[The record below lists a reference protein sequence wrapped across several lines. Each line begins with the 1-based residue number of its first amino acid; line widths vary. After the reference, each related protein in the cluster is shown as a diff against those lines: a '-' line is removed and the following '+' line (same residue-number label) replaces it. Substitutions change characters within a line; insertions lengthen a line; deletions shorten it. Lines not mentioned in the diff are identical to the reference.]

1 MKPEILPLLPISLA
15 IAVTYFFLTW
25 LLSVKIKNY
34 GLLDV
39 AWSYG
44 VALLA
49 PLYAWLG
56 HGLPLRKGIGLALG
70 AAWSLRLGSYIL
82 LRVIKHHPTEDV
94 RYKTLR
100 ARWPGAGMFLM
111 FFQLQAVLVAIFAIP
126 FLFLSFDTRPELGF
140 LEILGWVLAIVSLAG
155 ESLADAQLK
164 HFKQDASNHGK
175 VCAVG
180 LWRYSRHPNYFFEAL
195 IQVAFCLM
203 AWASPYGWVT
213 VLNPLLM
220 LYFLLRVTGIP
231 LTEEYALKSKGEA
244 YRQYQR
250 TTSALI
256 PWPPKSL

>member
-1 MKPEILPLLPISLA
+1 MISILLLSLA
-15 IAVTYFFLTW
+15 IAMGYFFLTW
-25 LLSVKIKNY
+25 LVSLKIRNY

-44 VALLA
+44 VAILA
-49 PLYAWLG
+49 PLYAILG
-56 HGLPLRKGIGLALG
+56 SGLPMRRWIGLALG
-70 AAWSLRLGSYIL
+70 AAWSLRLGTYIL

-94 RYKTLR
+94 RYQTLR
-100 ARWPGAGMFLM
+100 ARWPGAGMFLL
-111 FFQLQAVLVAIFAIP
+111 FFQLQAVLVAVFAIP
-126 FLFLSFDTRPELGF
+126 FLLLSFDSRPGF
-140 LEILGWVLAIVSLAG
+140 GILEILGWGLAVISLVG
-155 ESLADAQLK
+155 ESLADSQLK
-164 HFKQDASNHGK
+164 SFKQNPANHGQ

-203 AWASPYGWVT
+203 AWSAPYGWVT
-213 VLNPLLM
+213 LLNPLLM

-244 YRQYQR
+244 YRKYQR
-250 TTSALI
+250 TTNALI

>member
-1 MKPEILPLLPISLA
+1 MISILLLSVA
-15 IAVTYFFLTW
+15 IAMGYFFLTW
-25 LLSVKIKNY
+25 LLSLKIRNY

-44 VALLA
+44 VAILA
-49 PLYAWLG
+49 PLYAIVG
-56 HGLPLRKGIGLALG
+56 SGLPMRRWIGLALG
-70 AAWSLRLGSYIL
+70 AAWRLRLGTYIL

-94 RYKTLR
+94 RYQTLR
-100 ARWPGAGMFLM
+100 ARWPGAGMFLL

-126 FLFLSFDTRPELGF
+126 FLLLSFDARCGLGV
-140 LEILGWVLAIVSLAG
+140 LEILGWGLAVVSLAG
-155 ESLADAQLK
+155 ESLADSQLK
-164 HFKQDASNHGK
+164 RFKQNPANHGQ

-195 IQVAFCLM
+195 IQAAFCLM
-203 AWASPYGWVT
+203 AWSSPYGWVT
-213 VLNPLLM
+213 LLSPLLM

-244 YRQYQR
+244 YRKYQR

>member
-1 MKPEILPLLPISLA
+1 MIAILLSSVVISA
-15 IAVTYFFLTW
+15 GYFLLTW
-25 LLSVKIKNY
+25 LVSVKIRNY

-44 VALLA
+44 VTILA
-49 PLYAWLG
+49 PLYAVMG
-56 HGLPLRKGIGLALG
+56 NGLPMRRWIGLGLG
-70 AAWSLRLGSYIL
+70 VAWSLRLGTYIF
-82 LRVIKHHPTEDV
+82 LRVIKHHPVEDV
-94 RYKTLR
+94 RYQTLR
-100 ARWPGAGMFLM
+100 ARWPGAGMFLL

-126 FLFLSFDTRPELGF
+126 FLLLSFDARSEF
-140 LEILGWVLAIVSLAG
+140 EMLEIMGWGLAVVSLLG

-164 HFKQDASNHGK
+164 RFKQNPANHGQ

-195 IQVAFCLM
+195 IQGAFCLM
-203 AWASPYGWVT
+203 AWSSPYGWVT
-213 VLNPLLM
+213 MLNPILM

-244 YRQYQR
+244 YRKYQR